1 MDDRNLGPLHQRA
14 IGKHPQVLRRVKSMR
29 AHGCDI
35 KELAAARKSAHMG
48 NGTRQRRVMKAC
60 RENWIAAALKRE
72 ERHAMPHSA
81 PTPAVRRRL
90 LFVPFAVVVVLAA
103 AWTGFW
109 FYAAARAE
117 ADLAAWRESAGQAG
131 RAQDCASQS
140 IGGYPFR
147 IEVRFGGGSLQL
159 KGAPTLQLKLPFAE
173 AAVQAYDPK
182 LVIGEVTPPLE
193 ISPPRGAPA
202 P

>member
-1 MDDRNLGPLHQRA
+1 
-14 IGKHPQVLRRVKSMR
+14 
-29 AHGCDI
+29 
-35 KELAAARKSAHMG
+35 MG
-48 NGTRQRRVMKAC
+48 NGSRQRRVMKAC

-117 ADLAAWRESAGQAG
+117 ADFAALRESAGHAG
-131 RAQDCASQS
+131 RAQECASPS
-140 IGGYPFR
+140 IRGYPLR
-147 IEVRFGGGSLQL
+147 LDVRFRGG
-159 KGAPTLQLKLPFAE
+159 
-173 AAVQAYDPK
+173 
-182 LVIGEVTPPLE
+182 
-193 ISPPRGAPA
+193 
-202 P
+202 